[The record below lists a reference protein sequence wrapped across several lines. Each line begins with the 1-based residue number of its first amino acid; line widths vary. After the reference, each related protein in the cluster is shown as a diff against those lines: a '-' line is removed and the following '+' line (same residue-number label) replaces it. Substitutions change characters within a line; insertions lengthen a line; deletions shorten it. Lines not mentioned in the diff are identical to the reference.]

1 MLLKASTRVEVT
13 TLTALLLASCA
24 AEFLSGS
31 FESTCAYS
39 LAVRVR
45 ALLQGSV
52 FTKLAIILF
61 GTWALFNPGK
71 ELTASLSFSCIYTLS
86 LLDPACSNVV
96 SMLRLIVLAVF
107 GLKRISK
114 ACTEPERNEDTST
127 SEDDALPPGSICLD
141 DCSFTWSN
149 EEASIGTSVEAALRD
164 VSLKV
169 EPGSLVG
176 IVGSVGSGKSTLLS
190 ALQGD
195 VQQISG
201 RCRVMGTIACMP
213 QSACIYNM
221 SIRDNILFG
230 KPHDA
235 SLYNRVLS
243 ACDLLKDMAGFP
255 TGDLTEVGQKGATLS
270 GGQKQRIALARA
282 VYSES
287 SVYLLDDTLSALDVH
302 VAAKVFDKVIG
313 QHGLLRKKTRLVVCT
328 QTQYLQQMKKILLVA
343 DRQVTSFNSVSEL
356 LQDPR
361 CAFALA
367 MSTRS
372 LSYRLHNVMI
382 VRVLGSPVG
391 FFDATPR
398 GRVLNRLSVELDVID
413 SRFYLGSKQVLQ
425 SLTAGIARII
435 VTGLQL
441 PTAAVLAAVAV
452 TFYLFTMVFMAK
464 SANMARR
471 FESVSLSRLLQHVA
485 ETRDTLSVVRSYGV
499 EHRFTAHCH
508 RLVNMATTGLLA
520 HVNSLRCSRFLGGL
534 CGFVVI
540 LVAVIFAILPSGRST
555 NLVDEGSSVGLA
567 LSSSMGISLLIVGS
581 TGAIFFVIQAL
592 VSFERCLEYTRLPP
606 EVDEQGSQ
614 DAARIARRN
623 TKSCAKAICIRPLD
637 ETAWP
642 SEGKLEFD
650 RYSAS
655 YKPGVLP
662 DVLTDVSFIA
672 HPREKVGIVGR
683 TGAGKSSLLMAVLRV
698 LKASAGCI
706 RIDDVDIA
714 SVPLRR
720 LRSAVTVIPQDPCL
734 TRGALRDVLDPTGR
748 HSDSDVWCALAQAHL
763 TEFVAH
769 HSLNIRMDVGDGGS
783 NLSAGQRQL
792 VCLARALLRRPR
804 IILMDEAT
812 SHMDGNTDRTVQT
825 TLRESFAYCTVLT
838 IAHRLETVLDYDKIL
853 VMAKGRT
860 VEFGPTQQLASNPDS
875 AFHAM
880 LRQARLLPENSLEN
894 NVEPTTHITHL

>member
-52 FTKLAIILF
+52 FTKMTRMSPATLSRYPAGYLVSIIGVDCGVITTTFTVVTRIGFSLLFTPVMYYVLWVRLGTIPVLCGVTWQIFVLLLLIPAMKLQRELWGRVIKCRDARLKKVTDILSSVRLVKFYAWEETFADSLTKLRRPEVQHMFRLNVTDGLLDSLLVSTSSVLAIILF

-96 SMLRLIVLAVF
+96 SMLRLIVLVIF

-313 QHGLLRKKTRLVVCT
+313 QHGLLRKK
-328 QTQYLQQMKKILLVA
+328 
-343 DRQVTSFNSVSEL
+343 
-356 LQDPR
+356 
-361 CAFALA
+361 
-367 MSTRS
+367 
-372 LSYRLHNVMI
+372 VM
-382 VRVLGSPVG
+382 
-391 FFDATPR
+391 
-398 GRVLNRLSVELDVID
+398 
-413 SRFYLGSKQVLQ
+413 
-425 SLTAGIARII
+425 
-435 VTGLQL
+435 
-441 PTAAVLAAVAV
+441 
-452 TFYLFTMVFMAK
+452 
-464 SANMARR
+464 
-471 FESVSLSRLLQHVA
+471 
-485 ETRDTLSVVRSYGV
+485 
-499 EHRFTAHCH
+499 
-508 RLVNMATTGLLA
+508 
-520 HVNSLRCSRFLGGL
+520 
-534 CGFVVI
+534 
-540 LVAVIFAILPSGRST
+540 
-555 NLVDEGSSVGLA
+555 
-567 LSSSMGISLLIVGS
+567 
-581 TGAIFFVIQAL
+581 
-592 VSFERCLEYTRLPP
+592 
-606 EVDEQGSQ
+606 
-614 DAARIARRN
+614 
-623 TKSCAKAICIRPLD
+623 
-637 ETAWP
+637 
-642 SEGKLEFD
+642 
-650 RYSAS
+650 RY
-655 YKPGVLP
+655 
-662 DVLTDVSFIA
+662 
-672 HPREKVGIVGR
+672 
-683 TGAGKSSLLMAVLRV
+683 
-698 LKASAGCI
+698 
-706 RIDDVDIA
+706 
-714 SVPLRR
+714 
-720 LRSAVTVIPQDPCL
+720 Q
-734 TRGALRDVLDPTGR
+734 
-748 HSDSDVWCALAQAHL
+748 
-763 TEFVAH
+763 
-769 HSLNIRMDVGDGGS
+769 
-783 NLSAGQRQL
+783 
-792 VCLARALLRRPR
+792 
-804 IILMDEAT
+804 
-812 SHMDGNTDRTVQT
+812 
-825 TLRESFAYCTVLT
+825 
-838 IAHRLETVLDYDKIL
+838 
-853 VMAKGRT
+853 
-860 VEFGPTQQLASNPDS
+860 
-875 AFHAM
+875 
-880 LRQARLLPENSLEN
+880 
-894 NVEPTTHITHL
+894 